1 MADMVEVAA
10 TFINEEEKYI
20 EDGSS
25 VKEAMEVRVSK
36 SACGMLP
43 AEGPVQ
49 RLYGNQKGWQ
59 GHGHQKRLEFALY
72 KHYSSSYI
80 KHS

>member
-36 SACGMLP
+36 SAHGMFP
-43 AEGPVQ
+43 TEGPVQ
-49 RLYGNQKGWQ
+49 RL
-59 GHGHQKRLEFALY
+59 HGK
-72 KHYSSSYI
+72 
-80 KHS
+80 